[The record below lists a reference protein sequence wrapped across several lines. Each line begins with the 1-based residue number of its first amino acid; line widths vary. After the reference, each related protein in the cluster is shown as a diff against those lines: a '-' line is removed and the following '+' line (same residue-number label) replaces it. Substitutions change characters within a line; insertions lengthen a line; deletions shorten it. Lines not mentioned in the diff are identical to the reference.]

1 MSNQL
6 NQARAQADQKDRVD
20 ACRDELAG
28 YLKEM
33 KGWNADS
40 GDEILQSL
48 ASMHA
53 RAASM
58 RHWMHDQKSQKA
70 NKFRQNEL
78 SDFMDTCDFQF
89 RIYSR
94 IQSVRQ
100 SEMNLSRGY

>member
-1 MSNQL
+1 MSAEL

-20 ACRDELAG
+20 ACREEIAG

-33 KGWNADS
+33 QDWDADQ
-40 GDEILQSL
+40 GDNILQSL

-58 RHWMHDQKSQKA
+58 RHWLHDQRSQKA

-78 SDFMDTCDFQF
+78 NDFINTCDFQF

-100 SEMNLSRGY
+100 SEMNLSRGF